1 VNRHHLTTCLIA
13 LLFTSFVTAQ
23 PHALTIAQA
32 VDLAVRN
39 YPSVRVSQ
47 EQLNAAAAAIRVART
62 AYLPRVDGI
71 AQANRATRNNV
82 FGMLLPQSVI
92 PPISGPVLGTNNFG
106 TAWGSAAGILVSWE
120 PFDFGLRRAGVEAA
134 EAARSRSEAALSRTR
149 YEVAIAAAGA
159 VLTVAAAEETARAA
173 QAGIDRA
180 GVLVRVVSALVKAEL
195 RPGADESRVR
205 AELAAAQTQG
215 IQAQQA
221 IAVARATLAQF
232 TGLDPGQIALD
243 TARLRDLPAETP
255 SGAASISNN
264 PIAREQN
271 AAVDEARAELKIL
284 DRSYYPR
291 FLLEGAAYS
300 RGSGAQTDGRI
311 LGGWNGLAPNVQN
324 YGLGLTVSLP
334 FLNIASIRA
343 REAVQSANTRAE
355 EARYQQVTTDL
366 TARWNAARATL
377 DAARRIAE
385 NTPVE
390 VSAARAAVQQATA
403 RYQSG
408 LGNIVEVAD
417 AQRLLTQAE
426 IDDAIARLNVW
437 RALLELQA
445 AQGDIQPF
453 LNAASLQNPDH
464 QGGVKP

>member
-1 VNRHHLTTCLIA
+1 MNRHYLTACLIVS
-13 LLFTSFVTAQ
+13 LFTDVVAAQ
-23 PHALTIAQA
+23 PRALTIAQA
-32 VDLAVRN
+32 VDLALRN

-71 AQANRATRNNV
+71 AQVNRATRNNV

-92 PPISGPVLGTNNFG
+92 PPISGPVLGTNNSG
-106 TAWGSAAGILVSWE
+106 TAWGSATGVLVSWE
-120 PFDFGLRRAGVEAA
+120 PFDFGLRRSGVEAA
-134 EAARSRSEAALSRTR
+134 EAARSRSEAALTRTR

-180 GVLVRVVSALVKAEL
+180 EVLVRVVGALVKAEL
-195 RPGADESRVR
+195 RPGADESRAR

-221 IAVARATLAQF
+221 NAVARATLAQF
-232 TGLDPGQIALD
+232 TGLDPAQIALD
-243 TARLRDLPAETP
+243 TTKLRDLPAETTP
-255 SGAASISNN
+255 AAANISNN

-284 DRSYYPR
+284 DRSYFPR
-291 FLLEGAAYS
+291 FLLEGSAYS

-311 LGGWNGLAPNVQN
+311 LGGWNGLAPNVHN
-324 YGLGLTVSLP
+324 YGLGLTVTFP
-334 FLNIASIRA
+334 FFDIASIRA
-343 REAVQSANTRAE
+343 REAVQMANTRAE
-355 EARYQQVTTDL
+355 QARYQQIATDL

-417 AQRLLTQAE
+417 AQRLLTQSE
-426 IDDAIARLNVW
+426 IDNGIARLNVW
-437 RALLELQA
+437 RALLELHA

-453 LNAASLQNPDH
+453 LNAASAQNPDR
-464 QGGVKP
+464 QGGIKP